1 MLPHLSD
8 PYEFS
13 SLSTPSRLIDCRKKW
28 GKLPTMA
35 PPHTVIFCYER
46 KGLQEFLTSSPHT
59 VCDGCFSKLYFLKE
73 NPGVAIG
80 YFGIGA
86 PAIAAKMEELIA
98 WGVEKFISV
107 GFAGSLQKKVN
118 PGDLVI
124 CDRAVR
130 DEATSQQYLPAAK
143 YIHAPRRMN
152 NRLQAGLKKM
162 DRNFHIGSTWTTDS
176 FYRQTPQ
183 EIELYQIEGVL
194 TVDREASALFAVSHF
209 YQVDLGILFTI
220 SDFHTE
226 ALWQSK
232 GEDPLTKKNLHETLQ
247 LALLIAQEN

>member
-1 MLPHLSD
+1 MTSHLSD

-28 GKLPTMA
+28 GRLPTMA

-46 KGLQEFLTSSPHT
+46 RILQEFLSLSSHT
-59 VCDGCFSKLYFLKE
+59 VCDGCFSKLYFLKDH
-73 NPGVAIG
+73 PGIAIG

-107 GFAGSLQKKVN
+107 GIAGSLQKKVQ

-130 DEATSQQYLPAAK
+130 DESTSQQYLPTAK

-152 NRLQAGLKKM
+152 NRLQMGLRKL

-176 FYRQTPQ
+176 FYRQSAE
-183 EIELYQIEGVL
+183 EIQLYQIEGVL
-194 TVDREASALFAVSHF
+194 TVDREAAALFAVSHF

-220 SDFHTE
+220 SDFHTD

-232 GEDPLTKKNLHETLQ
+232 GEDPLIKRNLRETIQ
-247 LALLIAQEN
+247 LALSIATEN